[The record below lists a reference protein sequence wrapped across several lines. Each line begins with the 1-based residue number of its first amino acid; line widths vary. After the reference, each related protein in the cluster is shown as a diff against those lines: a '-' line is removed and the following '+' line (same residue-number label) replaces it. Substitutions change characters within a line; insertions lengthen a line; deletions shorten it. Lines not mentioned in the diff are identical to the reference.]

1 MNDHHLNLLQAEIDG
16 LNTEAESQTV
26 RNLIVSDAELKAAY
40 EELQAVKL
48 AMASLVEIE
57 PPPTLKESIMNA
69 IPENTPSNERTGSI
83 WSGIVD
89 LIRAPRPVSLAYAF
103 SLGLIIAFVVSTVL
117 LPPVPT
123 DNIDQIAG
131 TMAFTD
137 LSGFET
143 IAEYAIE
150 DEEGKKEGSVRVARR
165 DRQIII
171 EIVWDGKRE
180 FQARV
185 VYDEEWA
192 DVIGTYAV
200 RGYQNR
206 RTRTED
212 GEVNVSGTGPGT
224 EFVTFEEKRVEE
236 EEEGEFTIEVNSGSR
251 TLLRFSLLVKR
262 GFLSSEEE

>member
-1 MNDHHLNLLQAEIDG
+1 
-16 LNTEAESQTV
+16 
-26 RNLIVSDAELKAAY
+26 LKVAY

-57 PPPTLKESIMNA
+57 PPTTLRESIMNA
-69 IPENTPSNERTGSI
+69 IPEDSRSNEPAGSV

-123 DNIDQIAG
+123 DNIDQVAG
-131 TMAFTD
+131 TMAYTEM
-137 LSGFET
+137 SGFET

-165 DRQIII
+165 QRQIII
-171 EIVWDGKRE
+171 EIVWDGGRDFE
-180 FQARV
+180 ARV

-192 DVIGTYAV
+192 DVIGTHAV

-212 GEVNVSGTGPGT
+212 GEVTVSGSDSGT
-224 EFVTFEEKRVEE
+224 EFVTFQEKKLEDEE
-236 EEEGEFTIEVNSGSR
+236 ENEMMIEVNSGSR
-251 TLLRFSLLVKR
+251 NLLRRSLLIR
-262 GFLSSEEE
+262 R